1 MNNFDYNKHAV
12 IGELSINQSSGNGYV
27 RVLGYIDGSNYI
39 FLSQV
44 DINKIFL
51 PKGEVFAF
59 NIQRDYIDY
68 DKELISLYVIPNE
81 KEGDKYNAYVW
92 DHFRGVYVLGSK
104 TIRIEEKFNDNG
116 EENFSILSKYN
127 FLDQDEPYFF
137 ISDDK
142 LYKVDKSSTSRFIP
156 YCIIDDNTEIV
167 DGVYSTYFLENDLPS
182 KDGVIDITTDEQLID
197 WFINKIARNNWQD
210 IQSGDGSKL
219 ICACKEALISLKN
232 LDDKIIRSRLERI
245 KRIVKSFI
253 LTRDS
258 LQDILNAKWLH
269 NTVYKSIEAYKDDYI
284 SSILSDNAKE
294 LDSIKE
300 QHLQEIETAKLEYR
314 KHLVNIQES
323 KDIAQA
329 KHDRM
334 LLQLEED
341 VANKENELSSLNESV
356 TEKHTELNAL
366 TTQLNHITQRKEDI
380 LADFEVI
387 KEVLDVVYRD
397 SVMSNQMKDAQTDI
411 QLNKIALT
419 ENKLP
424 IYNGFNKNLEICL
437 KNQGCQAN
445 RVKEISTLFAAYN
458 ILLLPDVE
466 TVMAIINATGKCIY
480 ATSYVNVSWKSFD
493 DLWSNGLKHVVES
506 CIETPEIMH
515 YLVIRNINLSY
526 LPNYLQPLLDIQAGF
541 TDTFYGTTV
550 QFPSNLKILMTR
562 TCDEVI
568 PLTKDCLRNVGC
580 VSKSDMFAPLPRRNK
595 NNVNIVGYL
604 DIDLINEGVNDLTD
618 DVIINSSDI
627 QYYINE

>member
-92 DHFRGVYVLGSK
+92 NHFRGVYVLGSK

-232 LDDKIIRSRLERI
+232 LDDEIIRSRLERI

-341 VANKENELSSLNESV
+341 VANKENE
-356 TEKHTELNAL
+356 A
-366 TTQLNHITQRKEDI
+366 
-380 LADFEVI
+380 
-387 KEVLDVVYRD
+387 
-397 SVMSNQMKDAQTDI
+397 
-411 QLNKIALT
+411 
-419 ENKLP
+419 
-424 IYNGFNKNLEICL
+424 
-437 KNQGCQAN
+437 
-445 RVKEISTLFAAYN
+445 
-458 ILLLPDVE
+458 
-466 TVMAIINATGKCIY
+466 
-480 ATSYVNVSWKSFD
+480 
-493 DLWSNGLKHVVES
+493 
-506 CIETPEIMH
+506 
-515 YLVIRNINLSY
+515 
-526 LPNYLQPLLDIQAGF
+526 
-541 TDTFYGTTV
+541 
-550 QFPSNLKILMTR
+550 
-562 TCDEVI
+562 
-568 PLTKDCLRNVGC
+568 
-580 VSKSDMFAPLPRRNK
+580 
-595 NNVNIVGYL
+595 
-604 DIDLINEGVNDLTD
+604 
-618 DVIINSSDI
+618 
-627 QYYINE
+627 